1 MINKFKNE
9 NQILALNGKAE
20 LIYDLLN
27 LLSDFD
33 ISHEIRTPLTVIK
46 GFVELLLN
54 SNDLNFIQQQNLQI
68 ILKNEERLESV
79 IQKIEKVLGEFRKK
93 E

>member
-54 SNDLNFIQQQNLQI
+54 SNDLNFVQQQNLQI